1 MIRTFFGHLRVHS
14 LVIAT
19 VDQKHFLSV
28 SNMFSNKQHMVRVFS
43 VHYKPLVTEQEEKEE
58 THPFVEI
65 SF

>member
-1 MIRTFFGHLRVHS
+1 MIRTFFGPLRVHS

-28 SNMFSNKQHMVRVFS
+28 GNMFSHKEHMVRVFS
-43 VHYKPLVTEQEEKEE
+43 VNNKPLVTEQEQKEE
-58 THPFVEI
+58 THPVFEI